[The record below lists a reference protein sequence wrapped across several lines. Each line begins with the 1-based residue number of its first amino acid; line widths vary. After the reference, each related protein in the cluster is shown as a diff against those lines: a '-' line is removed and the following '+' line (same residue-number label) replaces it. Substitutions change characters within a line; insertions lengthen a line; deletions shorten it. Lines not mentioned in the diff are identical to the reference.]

1 MNRPL
6 LTIASGNPRKVAEIE
21 AMLGPLPIK
30 IQRQPANFSVEET
43 GSTYIENAIL
53 KAKAV
58 SELTHTWT
66 IADDSG
72 LEVDALNGAP
82 GIYSARYAEN
92 NEQKL
97 KKLLTQ
103 LADNPYRSARFC
115 SAMVLF
121 DPNGN
126 NIYEAEGTCWGEV
139 LRKPAYPEGEFES
152 LFWVREANCTY
163 GELTQEQLSRLGSRG
178 KAARELA
185 PYLLKELGLN

>member
-1 MNRPL
+1 
-6 LTIASGNPRKVAEIE
+6 
-21 AMLGPLPIK
+21 MLGPLPIQ
-30 IQRQPANFSVEET
+30 IQRQPDNFSVEET

-185 PYLLKELGLN
+185 PYLLKELGLNQKLVNSY